1 MKKLSTKQK
10 LHHNR
15 CNARKQR
22 IEAKRKGH
30 RKAQK
35 IIMQNLE
42 KQLRRQV
49 RQQSSDT
56 ITL

>member
-1 MKKLSTKQK
+1 MKKLSSKQK

-49 RQQSSDT
+49 RQQASDT
-56 ITL
+56 ISL

>member
-1 MKKLSTKQK
+1 MKKQTQKQK

-22 IEAKRKGH
+22 MEAKRKPH

-49 RQQSSDT
+49 RQQTSDT
-56 ITL
+56 ISL

>member
-1 MKKLSTKQK
+1 MKKLSSKQK

-22 IEAKRKGH
+22 IEAKRKHH

-49 RQQSSDT
+49 RQQASDT
-56 ITL
+56 ISL